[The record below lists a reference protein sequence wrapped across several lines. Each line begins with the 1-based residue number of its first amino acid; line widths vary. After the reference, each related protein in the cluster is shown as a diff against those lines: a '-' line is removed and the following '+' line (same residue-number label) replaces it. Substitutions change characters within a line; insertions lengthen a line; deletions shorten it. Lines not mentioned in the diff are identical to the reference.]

1 MCLAI
6 PLKLTEIDADN
17 ATGTVDLDGGGSMT
31 VGLDLVPDAV
41 VEEYV
46 LVHAGMAIETLS
58 EADAAPILEAIEEYV
73 KARDLIEPGPIR

>member
-6 PLKLTEIDADN
+6 PLKLTEIDTDT
-17 ATGTVDLDGGGSMT
+17 ATGTVVLDGGGSMT

-41 VEEYV
+41 VGEYV

-73 KARDLIEPGPIR
+73 HARDLIEPGPVS